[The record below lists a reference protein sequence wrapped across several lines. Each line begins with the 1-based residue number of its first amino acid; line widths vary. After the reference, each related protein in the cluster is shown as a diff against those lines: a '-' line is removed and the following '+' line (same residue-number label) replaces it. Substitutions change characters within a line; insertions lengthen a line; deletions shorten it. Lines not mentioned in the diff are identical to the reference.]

1 MSVTQHSPG
10 SVWGNSSGVCSKVYH
25 NMEFCWVVAHNY
37 VPSADPLRLTTMRD
51 LGVVWGPWKSWRLC
65 QTDNVIVNEF
75 EDAQTLL
82 TRKFNDVCNFWTN
95 EDNFAKLGRPDKVNL
110 YRQLIN
116 PDLILKDDILA
127 LALAASRYKIVL
139 VVGYDLSTLASSAP
153 QLDKHN
159 KKKWIAEI
167 KKIIKTNSN
176 TQFVFVDLPKSA
188 MQDFSNLENFTNDT
202 YDNILKLLVNID

>member
-1 MSVTQHSPG
+1 
-10 SVWGNSSGVCSKVYH
+10 
-25 NMEFCWVVAHNY
+25 
-37 VPSADPLRLTTMRD
+37 MRD

-116 PDLILKDDILA
+116 PDLILKDD
-127 LALAASRYKIVL
+127 
-139 VVGYDLSTLASSAP
+139 
-153 QLDKHN
+153 KH
-159 KKKWIAEI
+159 W
-167 KKIIKTNSN
+167 
-176 TQFVFVDLPKSA
+176 LPP
-188 MQDFSNLENFTNDT
+188 DT
-202 YDNILKLLVNID
+202 R

>member
-1 MSVTQHSPG
+1 
-10 SVWGNSSGVCSKVYH
+10 
-25 NMEFCWVVAHNY
+25 
-37 VPSADPLRLTTMRD
+37 MRD

-139 VVGYDLSTLASSAP
+139 VVGYDLSTLASSAS

>member
-1 MSVTQHSPG
+1 ML
-10 SVWGNSSGVCSKVYH
+10 
-25 NMEFCWVVAHNY
+25 VA
-37 VPSADPLRLTTMRD
+37 
-51 LGVVWGPWKSWRLC
+51 
-65 QTDNVIVNEF
+65 
-75 EDAQTLL
+75 
-82 TRKFNDVCNFWTN
+82 
-95 EDNFAKLGRPDKVNL
+95 
-110 YRQLIN
+110 
-116 PDLILKDDILA
+116 
-127 LALAASRYKIVL
+127 
-139 VVGYDLSTLASSAP
+139 GYDLLTLESSAS